1 MTFRAA
7 VRMIVLGMGGTAVIL
22 FGWIGLVYAVNT
34 YTSVIMTA
42 EAALNLII
50 VALLAVVGLPVIHA
64 ANYRWFWHVHRNQVS
79 GAISFGRQIPAF
91 GSEPTASPPRVNK
104 TAGQRLLYASLYAV
118 GILSLI
124 AAYAPIDHQAWLA
137 GLLARFS
144 AGRESFSS
152 LARLVVIYLPM
163 MVSLAIIAPFVEWD
177 RRRLEDG
184 VVDREEALRLQAKR
198 EWLFAFA
205 AAFVMTGFIAFVA
218 GTMILGFL

>member
-7 VRMIVLGMGGTAVIL
+7 VRMIVLGIGGTAVIL

-34 YTSVIMTA
+34 YTSVVMTTQ
-42 EAALNLII
+42 AALNLIL
-50 VALLAVVGLPVIHA
+50 VALLAVVGLPTLHA
-64 ANYRWFWHVHRNQVS
+64 ANYRWFWHVHSKQAS
-79 GAISFGRQIPAF
+79 GAISLGQQAPAF
-91 GSEPTASPPRVNK
+91 GSEPTASPPRVTK
-104 TAGQRLLYASLYAV
+104 TAGQRLLYVSLYAV

-137 GLLARFS
+137 GLLGRFS

-163 MVSLAIIAPFVEWD
+163 IVSLAIIAPFVERD
-177 RRRLEDG
+177 RRRLEEG
-184 VVDREEALRLQAKR
+184 VVDDREALRLQAKR

-218 GTMILGFL
+218 GNMILSFL